1 MCEDKLGA
9 SERLR
14 ALGLLTGRR
23 EGSGCLSKYLKREC
37 KEDGARLSS
46 VVPRE
51 VVMSCVDVSAS
62 GDIQNLSAHDGDGP
76 FQATQLWN
84 SIIHALHNQV
94 EIKRRRQHL
103 KTYRNC
109 FTGSNAVDV
118 VLSHLMQSMYL
129 SCNDISRLKGVR
141 VCQALMDHKVF
152 EPVGAKLYLFK
163 NGKETEFEDTD
174 TSLYRFV
181 NSSLDPLLPR
191 KNKDNK
197 SLSPGQICKQK
208 TKRCSNRTKCDTTL
222 SNPLAVEEADKKRVE
237 ELLRSIHVHASLPPK
252 IMVNEPTRLLSKG
265 VIEDVWKEQ
274 TLLRLLQLIDVPLL
288 EDILVSSVK
297 TKSDSLGKEED
308 MIPLIEDVWKEQTL
322 LRLLQLIDVPLL
334 EDILV
339 SSVKTKSDSLGK
351 EEDMIISNTF
361 LDREV
366 MCSLNLPELD
376 RWLYAAI
383 EVLEYFPDQFLV
395 MVSQQLPQSTNSPSS
410 LNTYKKILFD
420 VIMKYYSQKKDSLL
434 AIQDF
439 DIHSGIIELIEKG
452 KTDHALEALQLY
464 LKLLAPNISEELH
477 RLLTFLAIA
486 SESEGYRLQKQFE
499 NRFVIIKTCT
509 KFILQN
515 RTLSKSQAELLT
527 QFLMDN
533 HSDLFKAPLTL
544 LELTSRRLQSL
555 LEGQDPD
562 INSGF
567 TFCQRITTKEYEDQ
581 KQQTNQYLLA
591 LIRKMDNDPTVPLKQ
606 KKKLIKEFQKY
617 HSFVYCSGCQT
628 TCELCTPNG

>member
-1 MCEDKLGA
+1 MAGYLTPRFRRIRSQ
-9 SERLR
+9 SELQPRR
-14 ALGLLTGRR
+14 GSGRR
-23 EGSGCLSKYLKREC
+23 RDC
-37 KEDGARLSS
+37 
-46 VVPRE
+46 
-51 VVMSCVDVSAS
+51 
-62 GDIQNLSAHDGDGP
+62 DGP
-76 FQATQLWN
+76 FQATQMWN

-163 NGKETEFEDTD
+163 SGKETEFEDTD

-181 NSSLDPLLPR
+181 NSSPNPLLPR
-191 KNKDNK
+191 KNKDNE
-197 SLSPGQICKQK
+197 SLSPEQICKQK

-222 SNPLAVEEADKKRVE
+222 SNPLALEAADKKRVE
-237 ELLRSIHVHASLPPK
+237 ELLRSIYVHTSLPPK
-252 IMVNEPTRLLSKG
+252 VVVNEPIHLLSKG
-265 VIEDVWKEQ
+265 VIEDVWKQ
-274 TLLRLLQLIDVPLL
+274 QALLRLLQLIDVPLL
-288 EDILVSSVK
+288 EDILVSSAK
-297 TKSDSLGKEED
+297 TKSDSF
-308 MIPLIEDVWKEQTL
+308 
-322 LRLLQLIDVPLL
+322 
-334 EDILV
+334 
-339 SSVKTKSDSLGK
+339 GK

-366 MCSLNLPELD
+366 MCSLNLPDLD

-383 EVLEYFPDQFLV
+383 ECLEYFPDQFLV
-395 MVSQQLPQSTNSPSS
+395 MVSQQLTSPQRTNNPSS

-434 AIQDF
+434 ATEDF
-439 DIHSGIIELIEKG
+439 DIHSGVIELIEKG
-452 KTDHALEALQLY
+452 KTDQALEALQLY

-486 SESEGYRLQKQFE
+486 SESEGYKLQKQFD

-515 RTLSKSQAELLT
+515 RTLSKPQAELLT

-533 HSDLFKAPLTL
+533 HSELFKA
-544 LELTSRRLQSL
+544 SHSVSALQL
-555 LEGQDPD
+555 R
-562 INSGF
+562 NM
-567 TFCQRITTKEYEDQ
+567 K
-581 KQQTNQYLLA
+581 
-591 LIRKMDNDPTVPLKQ
+591 
-606 KKKLIKEFQKY
+606 IKNNKPISIF
-617 HSFVYCSGCQT
+617 
-628 TCELCTPNG
+628 

>member
-1 MCEDKLGA
+1 
-9 SERLR
+9 
-14 ALGLLTGRR
+14 
-23 EGSGCLSKYLKREC
+23 
-37 KEDGARLSS
+37 
-46 VVPRE
+46 
-51 VVMSCVDVSAS
+51 
-62 GDIQNLSAHDGDGP
+62 P

-84 SIIHALHNQV
+84 SVIHALHNQV

-181 NSSLDPLLPR
+181 NSSIDPLLPR
-191 KNKDNK
+191 KNKDNE
-197 SLSPGQICKQK
+197 SLSPEQICKQT
-208 TKRCSNRTKCDTTL
+208 TKRCSK
-222 SNPLAVEEADKKRVE
+222 VE
-237 ELLRSIHVHASLPPK
+237 ELLRSMYVHASLPPK
-252 IMVNEPTRLLSKG
+252 IMVNEPTHLLSKG
-265 VIEDVWKEQ
+265 VIEDVWKQQ

-297 TKSDSLGKEED
+297 TKSDSFGK
-308 MIPLIEDVWKEQTL
+308 
-322 LRLLQLIDVPLL
+322 
-334 EDILV
+334 
-339 SSVKTKSDSLGK
+339 
-351 EEDMIISNTF
+351 EDMIISNTF

-366 MCSLNLPELD
+366 MCSLNFSELD

-383 EVLEYFPDQFLV
+383 ECLEYFPDQFLV
-395 MVSQQLPQSTNSPSS
+395 MVSQQLPQSTNNPSS

-420 VIMKYYSQKKDSLL
+420 VIIKYYSQKKDSLL
-434 AIQDF
+434 ATQDF
-439 DIHSGIIELIEKG
+439 DIHLGIIELIEKR
-452 KTDHALEALQLY
+452 KTDQALEALQLY
-464 LKLLAPNISEELH
+464 LKLLAPNVSEELH

-499 NRFVIIKTCT
+499 NRFVIIKTCS

-515 RTLSKSQAELLT
+515 RTLSKPQAELLT

-533 HSDLFKAPLTL
+533 HSELFKTPLTL
-544 LELTSRRLQSL
+544 LELTSRRLESL

-591 LIRKMDNDPTVPLKQ
+591 LIQEMDNDPTVPSRQ
-606 KKKLIKEFQKY
+606 KKKLI
-617 HSFVYCSGCQT
+617 
-628 TCELCTPNG
+628 

>member
-1 MCEDKLGA
+1 
-9 SERLR
+9 
-14 ALGLLTGRR
+14 
-23 EGSGCLSKYLKREC
+23 
-37 KEDGARLSS
+37 
-46 VVPRE
+46 
-51 VVMSCVDVSAS
+51 
-62 GDIQNLSAHDGDGP
+62 P

-129 SCNDISRLKGVR
+129 SCNDISRQKGVR

-152 EPVGAKLYLFK
+152 EPVGARLYLFK

-181 NSSLDPLLPR
+181 NSSLDSLLPR
-191 KNKDNK
+191 KNKDNE
-197 SLSPGQICKQK
+197 SLSPEQICKQK
-208 TKRCSNRTKCDTTL
+208 TKRHSK
-222 SNPLAVEEADKKRVE
+222 VE
-237 ELLRSIHVHASLPPK
+237 ELLQSIHVHASLPPK
-252 IMVNEPTRLLSKG
+252 IMVNEPTLLLSKG
-265 VIEDVWKEQ
+265 EDVWKQQ

-297 TKSDSLGKEED
+297 TKSDSF
-308 MIPLIEDVWKEQTL
+308 
-322 LRLLQLIDVPLL
+322 
-334 EDILV
+334 
-339 SSVKTKSDSLGK
+339 GK

-366 MCSLNLPELD
+366 TCSLNLPELD

-383 EVLEYFPDQFLV
+383 ECLEYFPDQFLV
-395 MVSQQLPQSTNSPSS
+395 MVSQQLPQSTNNPSS

-434 AIQDF
+434 ATQDF

-452 KTDHALEALQLY
+452 KTDQALEALQLY

-477 RLLTFLAIA
+477 RLLAFLAIA

-515 RTLSKSQAELLT
+515 RTLSKPQAELLT

-533 HSDLFKAPLTL
+533 HSELFKAPLTL

-555 LEGQDPD
+555 LEGQEPD

-567 TFCQRITTKEYEDQ
+567 TFCQRITSKEYEDQ
-581 KQQTNQYLLA
+581 KRQTNQYLLA
-591 LIRKMDNDPTVPLKQ
+591 LIKEMDNDPAVPSKQ
-606 KKKLIKEFQKY
+606 KKKLI
-617 HSFVYCSGCQT
+617 
-628 TCELCTPNG
+628 

>member
-1 MCEDKLGA
+1 GLEELPPAVPLELSLWGA
-9 SERLR
+9 
-14 ALGLLTGRR
+14 
-23 EGSGCLSKYLKREC
+23 
-37 KEDGARLSS
+37 
-46 VVPRE
+46 PR
-51 VVMSCVDVSAS
+51 VGVYC
-62 GDIQNLSAHDGDGP
+62 DGP
-76 FQATQLWN
+76 FQATQMWN

-163 NGKETEFEDTD
+163 SGKETEFEDTD

-181 NSSLDPLLPR
+181 NSSPNPLLPR
-191 KNKDNK
+191 KNKDNE
-197 SLSPGQICKQK
+197 SLSPEVFC
-208 TKRCSNRTKCDTTL
+208 L
-222 SNPLAVEEADKKRVE
+222 F
-237 ELLRSIHVHASLPPK
+237 
-252 IMVNEPTRLLSKG
+252 MVS
-265 VIEDVWKEQ
+265 VIEDVWKQ
-274 TLLRLLQLIDVPLL
+274 QALLRLLQLIDVPLL
-288 EDILVSSVK
+288 EDILVSSAK
-297 TKSDSLGKEED
+297 TKSDSF
-308 MIPLIEDVWKEQTL
+308 
-322 LRLLQLIDVPLL
+322 
-334 EDILV
+334 
-339 SSVKTKSDSLGK
+339 GK

-366 MCSLNLPELD
+366 ITKTTFSFYSLD

-383 EVLEYFPDQFLV
+383 ECLEYFPDQFLV
-395 MVSQQLPQSTNSPSS
+395 MVSQQLTSPQRTNNPSS

-434 AIQDF
+434 ATEDF
-439 DIHSGIIELIEKG
+439 DIHSGVIELIEKG
-452 KTDHALEALQLY
+452 KTDQALEALQLY

-486 SESEGYRLQKQFE
+486 SESEGYKLQKQFD

-515 RTLSKSQAELLT
+515 RTLSKPQAELLT

-533 HSDLFKAPLTL
+533 HSELFKAPLTL
-544 LELTSRRLQSL
+544 LELISRRLQSL

-591 LIRKMDNDPTVPLKQ
+591 LIQEMDNDPTIPLKQ
-606 KKKLIKEFQKY
+606 KKKLIKEFRKY
-617 HSFVYCSGCQT
+617 HSLVYWFGTFFHNPVVFYLSHIYVLSHAWVDNQ
-628 TCELCTPNG
+628 

>member
-1 MCEDKLGA
+1 MRCKHLFWLDAMCEEDKPGA
-9 SERLR
+9 PEHLPQW
-14 ALGLLTGRR
+14 GWGY
-23 EGSGCLSKYLKREC
+23 C
-37 KEDGARLSS
+37 
-46 VVPRE
+46 
-51 VVMSCVDVSAS
+51 
-62 GDIQNLSAHDGDGP
+62 DGP

-163 NGKETEFEDTD
+163 NEKETEFEDTD

-181 NSSLDPLLPR
+181 NCSLDPLLSR
-191 KNKDNK
+191 KNKDNE
-197 SLSPGQICKQK
+197 SLSPEVFCLFVV
-208 TKRCSNRTKCDTTL
+208 S
-222 SNPLAVEEADKKRVE
+222 
-237 ELLRSIHVHASLPPK
+237 
-252 IMVNEPTRLLSKG
+252 

-297 TKSDSLGKEED
+297 TKSDSFGK
-308 MIPLIEDVWKEQTL
+308 
-322 LRLLQLIDVPLL
+322 
-334 EDILV
+334 
-339 SSVKTKSDSLGK
+339 
-351 EEDMIISNTF
+351 EDMIISNTF

-366 MCSLNLPELD
+366 TCSLNFSELD
-376 RWLYAAI
+376 RWLCAAI
-383 EVLEYFPDQFLV
+383 ECLEYFPDQYLV
-395 MVSQQLPQSTNSPSS
+395 MVSQQLPESTNSPSS

-420 VIMKYYSQKKDSLL
+420 VIIKYYSQKKDSLL
-434 AIQDF
+434 ATQDF

-452 KTDHALEALQLY
+452 KTDQALEALQLY

-499 NRFVIIKTCT
+499 NRFVIIKTCS

-515 RTLSKSQAELLT
+515 RTLSKPQAELLT

-533 HSDLFKAPLTL
+533 HSELFKAPLTL
-544 LELTSRRLQSL
+544 LELTSRRLESL

-591 LIRKMDNDPTVPLKQ
+591 LIQELDSDSTVPLKQ

-617 HSFVYCSGCQT
+617 HSLCPIIDHKYFGNVY
-628 TCELCTPNG
+628 

>member
-1 MCEDKLGA
+1 
-9 SERLR
+9 
-14 ALGLLTGRR
+14 
-23 EGSGCLSKYLKREC
+23 
-37 KEDGARLSS
+37 
-46 VVPRE
+46 
-51 VVMSCVDVSAS
+51 
-62 GDIQNLSAHDGDGP
+62 P

-181 NSSLDPLLPR
+181 NSSFDPLPR
-191 KNKDNK
+191 KNKDNEN
-197 SLSPGQICKQK
+197 LSPEQISKQK
-208 TKRCSNRTKCDTTL
+208 TKRRSK
-222 SNPLAVEEADKKRVE
+222 VE
-237 ELLRSIHVHASLPPK
+237 ELLRSINVHASLPPK
-252 IMVNEPTRLLSKG
+252 IMVDEPTRLLSKG
-265 VIEDVWKEQ
+265 VIEDVWKQQ

-297 TKSDSLGKEED
+297 TKSDSF
-308 MIPLIEDVWKEQTL
+308 
-322 LRLLQLIDVPLL
+322 
-334 EDILV
+334 
-339 SSVKTKSDSLGK
+339 GK

-383 EVLEYFPDQFLV
+383 ECLEYFPDQFLV
-395 MVSQQLPQSTNSPSS
+395 MVSQQLPQSTNNPSS

-434 AIQDF
+434 ATQDL
-439 DIHSGIIELIEKG
+439 DIHSGIIELIEKR
-452 KTDHALEALQLY
+452 KTDQALEALQLY
-464 LKLLAPNISEELH
+464 LKLLTPNISEELH

-515 RTLSKSQAELLT
+515 RTLSKPQAELLT
-527 QFLMDN
+527 QFLLDN
-533 HSDLFKAPLTL
+533 HSELFKAPLTL

-555 LEGQDPD
+555 IEGQDPD
-562 INSGF
+562 VNSGF
-567 TFCQRITTKEYEDQ
+567 TFCQRITAKEYEDQ
-581 KQQTNQYLLA
+581 KRQTNQYLLA
-591 LIRKMDNDPTVPLKQ
+591 LIKEMDNDPTVPSKQ
-606 KKKLIKEFQKY
+606 KKKLI
-617 HSFVYCSGCQT
+617 
-628 TCELCTPNG
+628 

>member
-1 MCEDKLGA
+1 
-9 SERLR
+9 
-14 ALGLLTGRR
+14 
-23 EGSGCLSKYLKREC
+23 
-37 KEDGARLSS
+37 
-46 VVPRE
+46 
-51 VVMSCVDVSAS
+51 
-62 GDIQNLSAHDGDGP
+62 P

-191 KNKDNK
+191 RNKDNEN
-197 SLSPGQICKQK
+197 LSPEQICKQK
-208 TKRCSNRTKCDTTL
+208 TKRCSKI
-222 SNPLAVEEADKKRVE
+222 E
-237 ELLRSIHVHASLPPK
+237 ELLQSIHVHASLPPK
-252 IMVNEPTRLLSKG
+252 IVVNEPTRLLSKRD
-265 VIEDVWKEQ
+265 DVWKQ
-274 TLLRLLQLIDVPLL
+274 QALLRLLQLIDVPLL

-297 TKSDSLGKEED
+297 TKSDSF
-308 MIPLIEDVWKEQTL
+308 
-322 LRLLQLIDVPLL
+322 
-334 EDILV
+334 
-339 SSVKTKSDSLGK
+339 GK

-366 MCSLNLPELD
+366 ACSLNLPELD

-383 EVLEYFPDQFLV
+383 ECLEYFPDQFLV
-395 MVSQQLPQSTNSPSS
+395 MVSQQLPESTDNPSS
-410 LNTYKKILFD
+410 LNTYKKILFN
-420 VIMKYYSQKKDSLL
+420 VIMKYYNQKKDSLL
-434 AIQDF
+434 DTQDF

-452 KTDHALEALQLY
+452 KPDQALEALQLY

-486 SESEGYRLQKQFE
+486 SESEGYRLQKQYE

-515 RTLSKSQAELLT
+515 RTLSRAQAELLT

-533 HSDLFKAPLTL
+533 HSELFKAPLTL

-567 TFCQRITTKEYEDQ
+567 TFCQRITAKEYEDQ

-591 LIRKMDNDPTVPLKQ
+591 LVQEIDNDPTVPLKQ
-606 KKKLIKEFQKY
+606 KKKLI
-617 HSFVYCSGCQT
+617 
-628 TCELCTPNG
+628 

>member
-1 MCEDKLGA
+1 
-9 SERLR
+9 
-14 ALGLLTGRR
+14 
-23 EGSGCLSKYLKREC
+23 
-37 KEDGARLSS
+37 
-46 VVPRE
+46 
-51 VVMSCVDVSAS
+51 
-62 GDIQNLSAHDGDGP
+62 P

-103 KTYRNC
+103 KSYRNC

-181 NSSLDPLLPR
+181 SSSLDPLLPR
-191 KNKDNK
+191 RNKDNE
-197 SLSPGQICKQK
+197 SLSPEQICKQK
-208 TKRCSNRTKCDTTL
+208 TKRCSK
-222 SNPLAVEEADKKRVE
+222 VE
-237 ELLRSIHVHASLPPK
+237 ELLRSIYIHAPLPPK
-252 IMVNEPTRLLSKG
+252 IMVNEPIHLLSKE
-265 VIEDVWKEQ
+265 VIEDVWKQQ

-297 TKSDSLGKEED
+297 TKSDSF
-308 MIPLIEDVWKEQTL
+308 
-322 LRLLQLIDVPLL
+322 
-334 EDILV
+334 
-339 SSVKTKSDSLGK
+339 GK

-361 LDREV
+361 LDREIT
-366 MCSLNLPELD
+366 CSLNLSELD
-376 RWLYAAI
+376 RWLYAAV
-383 EVLEYFPDQFLV
+383 ECLEYFPDEFLV
-395 MVSQQLPQSTNSPSS
+395 MVSQQLPQSTNNPSS

-420 VIMKYYSQKKDSLL
+420 VIIKYYSQKKDSLL
-434 AIQDF
+434 ATQDF

-452 KTDHALEALQLY
+452 KTDQALEALQLY
-464 LKLLAPNISEELH
+464 LKLLAPNIREEVH

-515 RTLSKSQAELLT
+515 RTLSKPQAELLT

-533 HSDLFKAPLTL
+533 HSELFKTPLTL
-544 LELTSRRLQSL
+544 LELTSRRLESL

-562 INSGF
+562 TNSGF
-567 TFCQRITTKEYEDQ
+567 TFCERITTKEYEDQ

-591 LIRKMDNDPTVPLKQ
+591 LIQEMDNDPTVPSKQ
-606 KKKLIKEFQKY
+606 KKKLI
-617 HSFVYCSGCQT
+617 
-628 TCELCTPNG
+628 

>member
-1 MCEDKLGA
+1 MAGYLTPRFRRIRSQ
-9 SERLR
+9 SELQPRR
-14 ALGLLTGRR
+14 GSGRR
-23 EGSGCLSKYLKREC
+23 RDC
-37 KEDGARLSS
+37 
-46 VVPRE
+46 
-51 VVMSCVDVSAS
+51 
-62 GDIQNLSAHDGDGP
+62 DGP

-129 SCNDISRLKGVR
+129 SCMDISRLKGVR

-152 EPVGAKLYLFK
+152 EPVGARLYLFK

-191 KNKDNK
+191 KNKDNV
-197 SLSPGQICKQK
+197 SLSPEQICKQK
-208 TKRCSNRTKCDTTL
+208 TKRCSKTKCGTTL
-222 SNPLAVEEADKKRVE
+222 SNPLALEAADKKRIE
-237 ELLRSIHVHASLPPK
+237 ELLQSIYVHASLPPK
-252 IMVNEPTRLLSKG
+252 IMVNEPTCLLSKG
-265 VIEDVWKEQ
+265 VIEDVWKQQ
-274 TLLRLLQLIDVPLL
+274 TLLRLLQLIDVPVL

-297 TKSDSLGKEED
+297 TKSDSF
-308 MIPLIEDVWKEQTL
+308 
-322 LRLLQLIDVPLL
+322 
-334 EDILV
+334 
-339 SSVKTKSDSLGK
+339 GK

-366 MCSLNLPELD
+366 TCSLNLPELD

-383 EVLEYFPDQFLV
+383 ECLEYFPDQFLV
-395 MVSQQLPQSTNSPSS
+395 MVSQQLPQSTNNPNS

-434 AIQDF
+434 ATQDF

-452 KTDHALEALQLY
+452 KTDQALEALQLY

-515 RTLSKSQAELLT
+515 RTLSKPQAELLT

-533 HSDLFKAPLTL
+533 HSELFKAPLTL

-591 LIRKMDNDPTVPLKQ
+591 LIQEMDNDPTVPSKQ

-617 HSFVYCSGCQT
+617 HSFVYCSGCKT
-628 TCELCTPNG
+628 TCEFCTPNG

>member
-1 MCEDKLGA
+1 
-9 SERLR
+9 
-14 ALGLLTGRR
+14 
-23 EGSGCLSKYLKREC
+23 
-37 KEDGARLSS
+37 
-46 VVPRE
+46 
-51 VVMSCVDVSAS
+51 
-62 GDIQNLSAHDGDGP
+62 P

-84 SIIHALHNQV
+84 SIIHVLHNQV
-94 EIKRRRQHL
+94 EIKRRRQYL

-152 EPVGAKLYLFK
+152 EPVGARLYLFK

-191 KNKDNK
+191 KNEDNG
-197 SLSPGQICKQK
+197 SLSPEQICKQK
-208 TKRCSNRTKCDTTL
+208 TKQCSKI
-222 SNPLAVEEADKKRVE
+222 E
-237 ELLRSIHVHASLPPK
+237 ELLQSIYVHASLPPK
-252 IMVNEPTRLLSKG
+252 IMVNEPTCLLSKG
-265 VIEDVWKEQ
+265 VIEDVWKQQ

-297 TKSDSLGKEED
+297 TKSDSF
-308 MIPLIEDVWKEQTL
+308 
-322 LRLLQLIDVPLL
+322 
-334 EDILV
+334 
-339 SSVKTKSDSLGK
+339 GK

-366 MCSLNLPELD
+366 TCSLNLPELD
-376 RWLYAAI
+376 RWLCAAI
-383 EVLEYFPDQFLV
+383 ECLEYFPDQFLV
-395 MVSQQLPQSTNSPSS
+395 MVSQQLPQNTNNPSS

-434 AIQDF
+434 ATQDF

-452 KTDHALEALQLY
+452 KTDQALEALQLY

-515 RTLSKSQAELLT
+515 RTLSKPQAELLT

-533 HSDLFKAPLTL
+533 HSELFKAPLTL
-544 LELTSRRLQSL
+544 LEVTSRRLQSL

-591 LIRKMDNDPTVPLKQ
+591 LIQEMDNDPTVPSKQ
-606 KKKLIKEFQKY
+606 KKKLI
-617 HSFVYCSGCQT
+617 
-628 TCELCTPNG
+628 

>member
-1 MCEDKLGA
+1 
-9 SERLR
+9 
-14 ALGLLTGRR
+14 
-23 EGSGCLSKYLKREC
+23 
-37 KEDGARLSS
+37 
-46 VVPRE
+46 
-51 VVMSCVDVSAS
+51 
-62 GDIQNLSAHDGDGP
+62 P

-152 EPVGAKLYLFK
+152 EAVGAKLYLFK

-181 NSSLDPLLPR
+181 NSSLDSLLPR
-191 KNKDNK
+191 KNKD
-197 SLSPGQICKQK
+197 SESFSPEQISKQK
-208 TKRCSNRTKCDTTL
+208 TKRCSK
-222 SNPLAVEEADKKRVE
+222 VE
-237 ELLRSIHVHASLPPK
+237 ELLRSIYVHASSPPK
-252 IMVNEPTRLLSKG
+252 IMVNEPTHLLSKG
-265 VIEDVWKEQ
+265 VIEDVWKQQ

-297 TKSDSLGKEED
+297 TKSDCFGKED
-308 MIPLIEDVWKEQTL
+308 
-322 LRLLQLIDVPLL
+322 
-334 EDILV
+334 
-339 SSVKTKSDSLGK
+339 
-351 EEDMIISNTF
+351 DMIISNTF

-366 MCSLNLPELD
+366 TCSLNLPELD

-383 EVLEYFPDQFLV
+383 ECLEYFPDQFLV
-395 MVSQQLPQSTNSPSS
+395 MVSQQLPQSTNNPSS

-420 VIMKYYSQKKDSLL
+420 VITKYYSQKKDSLL
-434 AIQDF
+434 ATQDL

-452 KTDHALEALQLY
+452 KTDQALEALQLY
-464 LKLLAPNISEELH
+464 LKLLAPNTSEELH

-486 SESEGYRLQKQFE
+486 SESHGYRLQKQFE

-515 RTLSKSQAELLT
+515 RTLSKPQAELLT

-533 HSDLFKAPLTL
+533 HSELFKAPLTL

-567 TFCQRITTKEYEDQ
+567 TFCQRITPKEYEDQ
-581 KQQTNQYLLA
+581 KQQTNQHLLA
-591 LIRKMDNDPTVPLKQ
+591 LIQEMDNDPTVPSKQ
-606 KKKLIKEFQKY
+606 KKKLI
-617 HSFVYCSGCQT
+617 
-628 TCELCTPNG
+628 

>member
-1 MCEDKLGA
+1 
-9 SERLR
+9 
-14 ALGLLTGRR
+14 
-23 EGSGCLSKYLKREC
+23 
-37 KEDGARLSS
+37 
-46 VVPRE
+46 
-51 VVMSCVDVSAS
+51 
-62 GDIQNLSAHDGDGP
+62 P

-84 SIIHALHNQV
+84 SIIHALHNRV

-129 SCNDISRLKGVR
+129 SCTDISRLKGVR

-191 KNKDNK
+191 KNKGNE
-197 SLSPGQICKQK
+197 SLSPEQICKQT
-208 TKRCSNRTKCDTTL
+208 TKKCSK
-222 SNPLAVEEADKKRVE
+222 VE
-237 ELLRSIHVHASLPPK
+237 ELLQSIYVHASLPPK

-288 EDILVSSVK
+288 EDILVSSAK
-297 TKSDSLGKEED
+297 TKSDSF
-308 MIPLIEDVWKEQTL
+308 
-322 LRLLQLIDVPLL
+322 
-334 EDILV
+334 
-339 SSVKTKSDSLGK
+339 GK

-366 MCSLNLPELD
+366 TCSLNLPELD

-383 EVLEYFPDQFLV
+383 ECLEYFPDQFVV
-395 MVSQQLPQSTNSPSS
+395 MVSQQLPQSTKNPSS

-434 AIQDF
+434 ATQDF

-452 KTDHALEALQLY
+452 KTDQALEALQLY

-499 NRFVIIKTCT
+499 NRYVIIKTCT

-515 RTLSKSQAELLT
+515 RTLSKPQAELLT

-533 HSDLFKAPLTL
+533 HSEIFKAPLTL
-544 LELTSRRLQSL
+544 LELTSRRLQGL

-581 KQQTNQYLLA
+581 KQQTNHYLLA
-591 LIRKMDNDPTVPLKQ
+591 LIQEMDNDPTVPLKQ
-606 KKKLIKEFQKY
+606 KKKLI
-617 HSFVYCSGCQT
+617 
-628 TCELCTPNG
+628 

>member
-1 MCEDKLGA
+1 MAGYLTPRFRRIRSQ
-9 SERLR
+9 SELQPHR
-14 ALGLLTGRR
+14 GSGRR
-23 EGSGCLSKYLKREC
+23 RDC
-37 KEDGARLSS
+37 
-46 VVPRE
+46 
-51 VVMSCVDVSAS
+51 
-62 GDIQNLSAHDGDGP
+62 DGP

-84 SIIHALHNQV
+84 SIIHALYNQV
-94 EIKRRRQHL
+94 EIRRRRQHL

-181 NSSLDPLLPR
+181 NSSLDPLLPG
-191 KNKDNK
+191 KSKDNE
-197 SLSPGQICKQK
+197 SFSPEQIYKQK
-208 TKRCSNRTKCDTTL
+208 TKLCSNKKCGTTL
-222 SNPLAVEEADKKRVE
+222 SNPLALEAADKKRIE
-237 ELLRSIHVHASLPPK
+237 ELLQSIHVHASLPPK

-265 VIEDVWKEQ
+265 VIEDVWKQ
-274 TLLRLLQLIDVPLL
+274 QALLRLLQLIDVPLL

-297 TKSDSLGKEED
+297 TKSESF
-308 MIPLIEDVWKEQTL
+308 
-322 LRLLQLIDVPLL
+322 
-334 EDILV
+334 
-339 SSVKTKSDSLGK
+339 GK

-366 MCSLNLPELD
+366 ACSLNLPELD

-383 EVLEYFPDQFLV
+383 ECLEYFPDQFLV
-395 MVSQQLPQSTNSPSS
+395 MVSQQLPQSTDNPSS

-420 VIMKYYSQKKDSLL
+420 VIMKYYNQKKDSLL
-434 AIQDF
+434 ATQDF

-452 KTDHALEALQLY
+452 KTDQALEALQLY
-464 LKLLAPNISEELH
+464 LKLLAPNIREELH

-515 RTLSKSQAELLT
+515 RTLSKPQAELLT

-533 HSDLFKAPLTL
+533 HSELFKAPLTL
-544 LELTSRRLQSL
+544 LELMSRRLQSL
-555 LEGQDPD
+555 LEEQDPD

-591 LIRKMDNDPTVPLKQ
+591 LVQDIDNDPTVPLKQ
-606 KKKLIKEFQKY
+606 KKKLIKEFRKY
-617 HSFVYCSGCQT
+617 HSFVYCSGCKT
-628 TCELCTPNG
+628 TCEFCTPNG

>member
-1 MCEDKLGA
+1 
-9 SERLR
+9 
-14 ALGLLTGRR
+14 
-23 EGSGCLSKYLKREC
+23 
-37 KEDGARLSS
+37 
-46 VVPRE
+46 
-51 VVMSCVDVSAS
+51 
-62 GDIQNLSAHDGDGP
+62 P

-84 SIIHALHNQV
+84 GIIRALHSQL

-103 KTYRNC
+103 KTYKNC

-181 NSSLDPLLPR
+181 NSALDPPLQG
-191 KNKDNK
+191 KNENNEN
-197 SLSPGQICKQK
+197 LSPEQICKQK
-208 TKRCSNRTKCDTTL
+208 TKRCSK
-222 SNPLAVEEADKKRVE
+222 VE
-237 ELLRSIHVHASLPPK
+237 ELLQSIYVHASLPPK
-252 IMVNEPTRLLSKG
+252 IVLNEPIHLLSKR
-265 VIEDVWKEQ
+265 VIEDVWKQQ
-274 TLLRLLQLIDVPLL
+274 TLLRLLQLIDIPLL

-297 TKSDSLGKEED
+297 TKPDYFGKEED
-308 MIPLIEDVWKEQTL
+308 
-322 LRLLQLIDVPLL
+322 
-334 EDILV
+334 LV
-339 SSVKTKSDSLGK
+339 
-351 EEDMIISNTF
+351 ISNTF

-366 MCSLNLPELD
+366 TCSLNLPELD

-383 EVLEYFPDQFLV
+383 ECLEYFPDQFTV
-395 MVSQQLPQSTNSPSS
+395 MVSQQLPQSTDEPSS

-420 VIMKYYSQKKDSLL
+420 IIMKYYSQKKESLL
-434 AIQDF
+434 AAQDLH
-439 DIHSGIIELIEKG
+439 IHSGIIELIEKG
-452 KTDHALEALQLY
+452 KTNQALEALQLY
-464 LKLLAPNISEELH
+464 LKLLAPNIREELH

-499 NRFVIIKTCT
+499 NRLVIIKTCT

-515 RTLSKSQAELLT
+515 RTLSKPQAELLT
-527 QFLMDN
+527 HFLMDN
-533 HSDLFKAPLTL
+533 HSELFKTPLTL
-544 LELTSRRLQSL
+544 LELTSRRLESL

-567 TFCQRITTKEYEDQ
+567 TFCQRITPQEYEDQ

-591 LIRKMDNDPTVPLKQ
+591 LIQEMDNDPTVPLKQ
-606 KKKLIKEFQKY
+606 KKKLI
-617 HSFVYCSGCQT
+617 
-628 TCELCTPNG
+628 